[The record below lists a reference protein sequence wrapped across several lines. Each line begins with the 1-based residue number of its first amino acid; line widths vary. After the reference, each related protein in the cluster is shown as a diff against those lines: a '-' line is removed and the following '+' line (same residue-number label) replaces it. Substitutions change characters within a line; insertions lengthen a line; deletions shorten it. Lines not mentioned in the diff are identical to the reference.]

1 VIQMSD
7 SLQSYLHDHLAG
19 SHFATK
25 LLNALQEQYKEEP
38 LGAFAGAM
46 LAEVAQDQKTLEQI
60 IQQVGTGLTGDFC
73 TSREERLED
82 RKEPENAKE
91 DVYARADRFQAAAD

>member
-1 VIQMSD
+1 MINDSMSLFLHACLLGVCSCFLDTHWIYID
-7 SLQSYLHDHLAG
+7 SNCMCTVFFCGCNYDPSIA
-19 SHFATK
+19 
-25 LLNALQEQYKEEP
+25 
-38 LGAFAGAM
+38 
-46 LAEVAQDQKTLEQI
+46 
-60 IQQVGTGLTGDFC
+60 TGLTGDFC